1 MTRLLFILFCFLAFS
16 QEETRIVSDKAN
28 DGLKKGVLAELIPF
42 DQKVFSNEEVSRE
55 LIGNDF
61 LIVNGPGNYFN
72 ILTKSGYFLGNIQ
85 TKTFNFFRYKTP
97 LPKEFL
103 SIQTSATTSL
113 QALVP
118 LTVSSDSQRSQ
129 FNQRRV
135 YLLYPGGGL
144 LYEFFNGSINRIDS
158 SFAQRNQYSGAFF
171 SYKNQLYLLGGY
183 GFWKTKSILTKFN
196 FNSGDWEYIKTSGAP
211 PPNGIDNPVFTL
223 QNNSLYLFDFFERPQ
238 NQAQIKNPNLY
249 SLNMETLIW
258 EKGGLL
264 NPSFI
269 GEKNTSGDR
278 FFNIN
283 GRVLINKML
292 SPRIFEIDIENNKII
307 NYTDDLL
314 LYKSGGTS
322 IVKNGI
328 IISSVRNTSNNTSSI
343 AYYDLSDLEKS
354 VVSEEYFI
362 RGPIS
367 FVNYLIGGGIAL
379 IIILVL
385 LWISNDRV
393 SKSYFV
399 SSNSIFNSLNQINLD
414 PDEVKVILLFTKK
427 EVVPNKEIIVFF
439 EEKGKTKDFAT
450 KRKNKT
456 IESLNKRFKRVFGKN
471 IILKEKDKVDS
482 RLTNYALNNKIKL
495 FKK

>member
-1 MTRLLFILFCFLAFS
+1 MIRILFVLFCFLAFS
-16 QEETRIVSDKAN
+16 QDEKRIVSERAQE
-28 DGLKKGVLAELIPF
+28 GFKKGVLAELIPF
-42 DQKVFSNEEVSRE
+42 DRKVFSNEEVSRR

-72 ILTKSGYFLGNIQ
+72 ILTKSGYFLGNIKTQ
-85 TKTFNFFRYKTP
+85 TFNFFRYKAP
-97 LPKEFL
+97 LPSEFL
-103 SIQTSATTSL
+103 NIQTSSSTSL

-118 LTVSSDSQRSQ
+118 LAVSSDSQRVQ

-144 LYEFFNGSINRIDS
+144 LYEFFNGSINRVDS
-158 SFAQRNQYSGAFF
+158 SFAQRNQYAGAFF
-171 SYKNQLYLLGGY
+171 SYNNQLYLLGGY

-196 FNSGDWEYIKTSGAP
+196 FNSGDWEYIQTKGVAP
-211 PPNGIDNPVFTL
+211 EGISNPVFSL
-223 QNNSLYLFDFFERPQ
+223 KDSNLYLFDFFERPQ
-238 NQAQIKNPNLY
+238 NQSPIKNPNLY
-249 SLNMETLIW
+249 SLNLETLTW
-258 EKGGLL
+258 KKGGLI

-283 GRVLINKML
+283 GKVLINKME
-292 SPRIFEIDIENNKII
+292 SPRVFEIDLDNNKIKKYAD
-307 NYTDDLL
+307 NFL
-314 LYKSGGTS
+314 LYKSGGKS

-328 IISSVRNTSNNTSSI
+328 IISSVRNTSNNTNSI
-343 AYYDLSDLEKS
+343 TYYDLSDIDKS
-354 VVSEEYFI
+354 VISEEYFI
-362 RGPIS
+362 RGSIS

-379 IIILVL
+379 IIILIF
-385 LWISNDRV
+385 LWLSNDRV

-399 SSNSIFNSLNQINLD
+399 SSNSLFNSLNQINLD
-414 PDEVKVILLFTKK
+414 PDEAKVILLFTKK
-427 EVVPNKEIIVFF
+427 EIVPNREVLLLF

-471 IILKEKDKVDS
+471 IIVKEKDELDS
-482 RLTNYALNNKIKL
+482 RLTNYALNNKINL

>member
-16 QEETRIVSDKAN
+16 QEEKKIISEKVQ

-42 DQKVFSNEEVSRE
+42 DQKVFSNEEVSRK
-55 LIGNDF
+55 LTGNDF

-72 ILTKSGYFLGNIQ
+72 ILTKSGYFLGNIK
-85 TKTFNFFRYKTP
+85 TKTFRFFRYSTP
-97 LPKEFL
+97 LPREFL
-103 SIQTSATTSL
+103 NAQTSTTTSL

-118 LTVSSDSQRSQ
+118 LAVSSDSQRTQ

-135 YLLYPGGGL
+135 YLLYPGGGI
-144 LYEFFNGSINRIDS
+144 LYEFFNGSINRLDS
-158 SFAQRNQYSGAFF
+158 SFAQRNQYAGAFF

-196 FNSGDWEYIKTSGAP
+196 FNSGDWEYIQTKGVAP
-211 PPNGIDNPVFTL
+211 DGITNPVFTIKE
-223 QNNSLYLFDFFERPQ
+223 NSLYLFDFFERPQ
-238 NQAQIKNPNLY
+238 NQSPIKNPNLY
-249 SLNMETLIW
+249 SLNMETLSW
-258 EKGGLL
+258 EKGGLI
-264 NPSFI
+264 NHSFI
-269 GEKNTSGDR
+269 SEKNTSGDR

-283 GRVLINKML
+283 GKVLINKME
-292 SPRIFEIDIENNKII
+292 SPKIFEIDLDNNKIKKYAD
-307 NYTDDLL
+307 NLL
-314 LYKSGGTS
+314 LYKSGGKS
-322 IVKNGI
+322 IIKNNM
-328 IISSVRNTSNNTSSI
+328 IISSVRNTSNNTNSI
-343 AYYDLSDLEKS
+343 TYYDLSDLEKS

-367 FVNYLIGGGIAL
+367 FVNYLLGGGIIL
-379 IIILVL
+379 IIILIL
-385 LWISNDRV
+385 LWLSNYRA

-399 SSNSIFNSLNQINLD
+399 SNNSLFNSLNQINLD
-414 PDEVKVILLFTKK
+414 PDEEKVILLFTKK
-427 EVVPNKEIIVFF
+427 EVVPNKEILVLF

-471 IILKEKDKVDS
+471 IIVKEKDELDS

>member
-1 MTRLLFILFCFLAFS
+1 MIRLLFVLFCFLAFS
-16 QEETRIVSDKAN
+16 QEEKRIVPEKAQE
-28 DGLKKGVLAELIPF
+28 GLKKGVLAELIPF
-42 DQKVFSNEEVSRE
+42 DQKVLSNEEVSRR

-72 ILTKSGYFLGNIQ
+72 ILTKSGYFFGNIK

-97 LPKEFL
+97 LPREFL

-144 LYEFFNGSINRIDS
+144 LYEFFNGSINRVDS
-158 SFAQRNQYSGAFF
+158 SFAQRNQYAGAFF
-171 SYKNQLYLLGGY
+171 SYNNQLYLLGGY

-196 FNSGDWEYIKTSGAP
+196 FNSGDWEYIQTKGVAP
-211 PPNGIDNPVFTL
+211 EGISNPVFSL
-223 QNNSLYLFDFFERPQ
+223 KDNNLYLFDFFERPQ
-238 NQAQIKNPNLY
+238 NQSPIKNPNLY
-249 SLNMETLIW
+249 SLNMETLTW
-258 EKGGLL
+258 KKGGLI

-283 GRVLINKML
+283 GKILINKME
-292 SPRIFEIDIENNKII
+292 SPRVFEIDLDNNKIKKYAD
-307 NYTDDLL
+307 NFL
-314 LYKSGGTS
+314 LYKSGGKS

-328 IISSVRNTSNNTSSI
+328 IISSVRNTSNNTNSI
-343 AYYDLSDLEKS
+343 TYYDLSDIDKS
-354 VVSEEYFI
+354 VISEEYFI
-362 RGPIS
+362 RGSIS
-367 FVNYLIGGGIAL
+367 FVNYLIGGGIVL
-379 IIILVL
+379 VIILIF
-385 LWISNDRV
+385 LWLSNDRV

-399 SSNSIFNSLNQINLD
+399 SSNSLFNSLNQINLD
-414 PDEVKVILLFTKK
+414 PDEAKVILLFTR
-427 EVVPNKEIIVFF
+427 EEIIPNKEILVLF

-456 IESLNKRFKRVFGKN
+456 IENLNKRFKLVFGKK
-471 IILKEKDKVDS
+471 IIVKEKDELDS
-482 RLTNYALNNKIKL
+482 RLTNYTLNNKISL
-495 FKK
+495 FEK

>member
-1 MTRLLFILFCFLAFS
+1 MIRLLLVLFCFLAFS
-16 QEETRIVSDKAN
+16 QEKKRISLEKVQEDLN
-28 DGLKKGVLAELIPF
+28 KGVLAELIPF
-42 DQKVFSNEEVSRE
+42 DQKVFSNEEVSKR

-72 ILTKSGYFLGNIQ
+72 ILTKSGYFLGNIE
-85 TKTFNFFRYKTP
+85 TKNFNFFRYKTP
-97 LPKEFL
+97 LPREFL
-103 SIQTSATTSL
+103 NAQTSAKTNL
-113 QALVP
+113 QTLVP
-118 LTVSSDSQRSQ
+118 LTVSSDSQRTQ

-135 YLLYPGGGL
+135 FLLYPGGGV

-158 SFAQRNQYSGAFF
+158 SFAQRNQYAGAFF

-196 FNSGDWEYIKTSGAP
+196 FNSGDWEYIQTNGAP
-211 PPNGIDNPVFTL
+211 PANGIDNPVFTIKD
-223 QNNSLYLFDFFERPQ
+223 NSLYLFDFFERPQ
-238 NQAQIKNPNLY
+238 NKAQIKNPNLY
-249 SLNMETLIW
+249 SLNMETLTW
-258 EKGGLL
+258 EKGGLI

-283 GRVLINKML
+283 GRVLISKML
-292 SPRIFEIDIENNKII
+292 SPRIFEIDLDNNKMKK
-307 NYTDDLL
+307 YADKLL
-314 LYKSGGTS
+314 LYKSRGKS
-322 IVKNGI
+322 IIKNNI

-343 AYYDLSDLEKS
+343 TYYDLSDLDKS
-354 VVSEEYFI
+354 VVSEDYFI
-362 RGPIS
+362 RGSIS

-379 IIILVL
+379 IIILIF
-385 LWISNDRV
+385 LWLSNDRV

-399 SSNSIFNSLNQINLD
+399 SSNSLFNSLNQINLD
-414 PDEVKVILLFTKK
+414 PDEAKVILLFTKK
-427 EVVPNKEIIVFF
+427 EIVPNREVLLVF

-456 IESLNKRFKRVFGKN
+456 IESINKRFKRVFGKN
-471 IILKEKDKVDS
+471 IIVKEKDELDS
-482 RLTNYALNNKIKL
+482 RITNYALNNKIKL

>member
-1 MTRLLFILFCFLAFS
+1 MIRLIFVVFCFFAFS
-16 QEETRIVSDKAN
+16 QEEKRIVSEKVQKKK
-28 DGLKKGVLAELIPF
+28 KKGVLAELILF
-42 DQKVFSNEEVSRE
+42 DQKVLSNEEVSRR

-72 ILTKSGYFLGNIQ
+72 ILTKSGYFFGNSK
-85 TKTFNFFRYKTP
+85 TKTFNFFGYKTP
-97 LPKEFL
+97 LPREFL
-103 SIQTSATTSL
+103 SVQTSATTSL

-118 LTVSSDSQRSQ
+118 LTVSSDSQRTE

-144 LYEFFNGSINRIDS
+144 LYEFFNGSINRVDS
-158 SFAQRNQYSGAFF
+158 SFAQRNQYAGAFF

-196 FNSGDWEYIKTSGAP
+196 FNSGDWEYIQTKGVAP
-211 PPNGIDNPVFTL
+211 EGISNPIFTIKD
-223 QNNSLYLFDFFERPQ
+223 NSLYLFDFFERPQ
-238 NQAQIKNPNLY
+238 NQSPIKNPNLY
-249 SLNMETLIW
+249 SLNLETLTW
-258 EKGGLL
+258 KKGGLI

-269 GEKNTSGDR
+269 GEKNTPGDR

-283 GRVLINKML
+283 GKILINKME
-292 SPRIFEIDIENNKII
+292 SPKIFEIDLDNNKVKRFAD
-307 NYTDDLL
+307 NLL
-314 LYKSGGTS
+314 LYKSGGKS

-328 IISSVRNTSNNTSSI
+328 IISSVRNTSNNTNSI
-343 AYYDLSDLEKS
+343 TYYDLSDLNKN
-354 VVSEEYFI
+354 VVSEYYFI
-362 RGPIS
+362 RGSIS
-367 FVNYLIGGGIAL
+367 FVNYLVGGSIAL
-379 IIILVL
+379 IIILIF
-385 LWISNDRV
+385 LWLSNDRV

-399 SSNSIFNSLNQINLD
+399 SSNSLFNSLNQINLD
-414 PDEVKVILLFTKK
+414 PDEAKVILLFTKK
-427 EVVPNKEIIVFF
+427 EIVPNREVLLVF

-456 IESLNKRFKRVFGKN
+456 IENINKRFKRVFGKN
-471 IILKEKDKVDS
+471 IIVKEKDELDS